1 MPQLGSYTLLAPVLA
16 ASVWAL
22 VVLIAELF
30 SVGRRHL
37 AVAWLTVVA
46 LVSTAILTGSLAER
60 GVFGGA
66 IALDGLTVYASV
78 LACALAALSVVMAM
92 DYLPT
97 TGIKGGEYYPLI
109 LFAVAGVVVMAAA
122 TDLIVMFLGLETM
135 SMAVYVLAG
144 IWKSEG
150 KSNEAAVKYFLLGAF
165 ASAFMLYGIALV
177 YGATGSTV
185 LSEVAAGAAD
195 AVPGPS
201 RTLLLIG
208 ASMLL
213 VGFGFKVAAV
223 PFHLWTPD
231 VYEGAPTS
239 VTVFMAT
246 VVKLGAFA
254 AVIRTMLVGLEAVGG
269 DLWLALWLG
278 AAATMTVGNF
288 VALRQKDLKRMLAY
302 SSIAHSGYL
311 LIGLA
316 AGTPEAGQAML
327 FYLAVYGVMNLGAFG
342 VAMALSEDGATEQ
355 RISDLAGI
363 GHSRPVLAIAMTICM
378 LSLVGIPP
386 LGGFLGK
393 LYLFKAALDAGLTG
407 LVVVAV
413 LNSVVSAFYYLG
425 VVRTMY
431 FERGNENPQPL
442 APRPFIWAALALSVV
457 AVVLLGVMPGAVLS
471 GASVALEGVLL
482 GP

>member
-1 MPQLGSYTLLAPVLA
+1 MPQLGSYMLLAPVIA
-16 ASVWAL
+16 ISIWAL
-22 VVLIAELF
+22 VVLVAELF

-46 LVSTAILTGSLAER
+46 LIATALITGGIDER

-66 IALDGLTVYASV
+66 IALDGLTVYATV

-97 TGIKGGEYYPLI
+97 TGIEGGEYYPLV

-135 SMAVYVLAG
+135 SIAVYVLAG
-144 IWKSEG
+144 IWKSEE
-150 KSNEAAVKYFLLGAF
+150 KSNEAALKYFLLGAF

-177 YGATGSTV
+177 YAATGSTL
-185 LSEVAAGAAD
+185 LSEIATYAADVPASEGRSVLLVGAA
-195 AVPGPS
+195 
-201 RTLLLIG
+201 
-208 ASMLL
+208 MLM

-254 AVIRTMLVGLEAVGG
+254 ATIRTMLVGFEAVSG
-269 DLWLALWLG
+269 DLWLALWI
-278 AAATMTVGNF
+278 AAAVTMTVGNF
-288 VALRQKDLKRMLAY
+288 VALRQTGIKRMLAY

-311 LIGLA
+311 LVGLA
-316 AGTPEAGQAML
+316 AGTPEAGEAML

-342 VAMALSEDGATEQ
+342 VAMALSEDDATEQ
-355 RISDLAGI
+355 RLSDLAGI
-363 GHSRPVLAIAMTICM
+363 GHSRPVLAIAMTLCM

-393 LYLFKAALDAGLTG
+393 LYLFSAALEAGLVG
-407 LVVVAV
+407 LVIVAV
-413 LNSVVSAFYYLG
+413 LNSAVSAFYYLG
-425 VVRTMY
+425 VVRIMY
-431 FERGNENPQPL
+431 FDRGNEDPQPL
-442 APRPFIWAALALSVV
+442 ASRPYIWAALAISVAAVV
-457 AVVLLGVMPGAVLS
+457 AFGLMPGSVLS
-471 GASVALEGVLL
+471 GATVALEGVLL